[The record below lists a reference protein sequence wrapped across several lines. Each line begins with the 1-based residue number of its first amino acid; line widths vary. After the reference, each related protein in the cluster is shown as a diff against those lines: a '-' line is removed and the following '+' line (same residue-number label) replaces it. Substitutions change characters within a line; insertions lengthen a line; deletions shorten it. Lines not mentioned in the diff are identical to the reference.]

1 MFPESGTLNN
11 YEITI
16 QLSLDGFSFVIYN
29 VNNHIFTDIEHFSK
43 PVPSLRDALAEIQEM
58 HNCDIADFARL
69 TVLFD
74 NSANTFV
81 PASIFQNQAKGKY
94 LDFLGIGKE
103 NRTPVS
109 DFVSAIEANNVYA
122 ISSDD
127 AKILTNIQ
135 TDTRF
140 RHATS
145 VLVTSVIRDNI
156 HKSGEPVI
164 HLNIK
169 SPKFDMVVIKGCNL
183 LFHNTFSFKTKEDFL
198 YFLLFSIDQLHI
210 DAGTVPVYF
219 SGMIEEKS
227 QLVELA
233 SRYIRD
239 IRFVRRDNR
248 MTFAEEVEE
257 TPYYYN
263 YTLFNSA
270 ICEL

>member
-16 QLSLDGFSFVIYN
+16 QLSLDGFSFVIYDI
-29 VNNHIFTDIEHFSK
+29 NNHIFTDAERVSM
-43 PVPSLRDALAEIQEM
+43 PMPSLKEAITEIQEK
-58 HNCDIADFARL
+58 HVCDIADFARL

-74 NSANTFV
+74 NCANTFV
-81 PASIFQNQAKGKY
+81 PASVFQNQAKGRY
-94 LDFLGIGKE
+94 LDFLGIGGE
-103 NRTPVS
+103 GRTPVS
-109 DFVSAIEANNVYA
+109 DFVGTIEANNVYA

-127 AKILTNIQ
+127 AKILTDIQ

-140 RHATS
+140 RHITS
-145 VLVTSVIRDNI
+145 VLVSSVIKDNI

-164 HLNIK
+164 HLNVK
-169 SPKFDMVVIKGCNL
+169 SPKFDMIVIKGSSL

-239 IRFVRRDNR
+239 IRFVRRDNS
-248 MTFAEEVEE
+248 MAFAEEVEE